1 MSENILKLPVI
12 PLRGLT
18 VLPGTTVHFDI
29 SRKSSIK
36 AAETAM
42 LAGKNLFVVTQKNPV
57 EETPGF
63 DGIYNIGTVVVI
75 KQLNKLP
82 DNIVRVMVEAKSK
95 GQILA
100 FNFEEGYFQ
109 GKIDLLEEKENNLSE
124 IEEEAFVRELKDTIR
139 DYNDITHELS
149 ANALRSLMHMS
160 SLNNLMRQLLM
171 RVRVK
176 YQLKQTFLE
185 EDDVV
190 SQFGTIISFLKE
202 ENEIALIRTGIID
215 KVKQRLDKNQREHI
229 LREQMQVIREELGDD
244 FTSEAEELEEKI
256 HSLNADKE
264 VKE

>member
-100 FNFEEGYFQ
+100 LILKRAIFR
-109 GKIDLLEEKENNLSE
+109 EKLIYLKRKKTTCQKSKKRPLSE
-124 IEEEAFVRELKDTIR
+124 
-139 DYNDITHELS
+139 N
-149 ANALRSLMHMS
+149 LRT
-160 SLNNLMRQLLM
+160 Q
-171 RVRVK
+171 
-176 YQLKQTFLE
+176 
-185 EDDVV
+185 
-190 SQFGTIISFLKE
+190 
-202 ENEIALIRTGIID
+202 
-215 KVKQRLDKNQREHI
+215 
-229 LREQMQVIREELGDD
+229 
-244 FTSEAEELEEKI
+244 
-256 HSLNADKE
+256 
-264 VKE
+264 

>member
-109 GKIDLLEEKENNLSE
+109 GKIDLLEEK
-124 IEEEAFVRELKDTIR
+124 
-139 DYNDITHELS
+139 
-149 ANALRSLMHMS
+149 
-160 SLNNLMRQLLM
+160 
-171 RVRVK
+171 
-176 YQLKQTFLE
+176 
-185 EDDVV
+185 
-190 SQFGTIISFLKE
+190 
-202 ENEIALIRTGIID
+202 
-215 KVKQRLDKNQREHI
+215 
-229 LREQMQVIREELGDD
+229 
-244 FTSEAEELEEKI
+244 
-256 HSLNADKE
+256 
-264 VKE
+264 

>member
-82 DNIVRVMVEAKSK
+82 DNIVRVMVEA
-95 GQILA
+95 
-100 FNFEEGYFQ
+100 E
-109 GKIDLLEEKENNLSE
+109 
-124 IEEEAFVRELKDTIR
+124 T
-139 DYNDITHELS
+139 
-149 ANALRSLMHMS
+149 
-160 SLNNLMRQLLM
+160 
-171 RVRVK
+171 
-176 YQLKQTFLE
+176 
-185 EDDVV
+185 
-190 SQFGTIISFLKE
+190 
-202 ENEIALIRTGIID
+202 
-215 KVKQRLDKNQREHI
+215 
-229 LREQMQVIREELGDD
+229 
-244 FTSEAEELEEKI
+244 
-256 HSLNADKE
+256 KE
-264 VKE
+264 VCQKYCDRVVDVLKKNGHAV

>member
-100 FNFEEGYFQ
+100 FNLKRAIFR
-109 GKIDLLEEKENNLSE
+109 GKLIYLKRKKTTCQKSKKRPLSE
-124 IEEEAFVRELKDTIR
+124 
-139 DYNDITHELS
+139 N
-149 ANALRSLMHMS
+149 LRT
-160 SLNNLMRQLLM
+160 Q
-171 RVRVK
+171 
-176 YQLKQTFLE
+176 
-185 EDDVV
+185 
-190 SQFGTIISFLKE
+190 
-202 ENEIALIRTGIID
+202 
-215 KVKQRLDKNQREHI
+215 
-229 LREQMQVIREELGDD
+229 
-244 FTSEAEELEEKI
+244 
-256 HSLNADKE
+256 
-264 VKE
+264 

>member
-18 VLPGTTVHFDI
+18 VFPGTTVHFDI

-160 SLNNLMRQLLM
+160 SL
-171 RVRVK
+171 
-176 YQLKQTFLE
+176 
-185 EDDVV
+185 
-190 SQFGTIISFLKE
+190 
-202 ENEIALIRTGIID
+202 
-215 KVKQRLDKNQREHI
+215 
-229 LREQMQVIREELGDD
+229 
-244 FTSEAEELEEKI
+244 
-256 HSLNADKE
+256 
-264 VKE
+264 

>member
-82 DNIVRVMVEAKSK
+82 DNIVRDNGRMPNQKVRFWHL
-95 GQILA
+95 ILKRA
-100 FNFEEGYFQ
+100 IF
-109 GKIDLLEEKENNLSE
+109 
-124 IEEEAFVRELKDTIR
+124 R
-139 DYNDITHELS
+139 
-149 ANALRSLMHMS
+149 
-160 SLNNLMRQLLM
+160 
-171 RVRVK
+171 
-176 YQLKQTFLE
+176 
-185 EDDVV
+185 
-190 SQFGTIISFLKE
+190 
-202 ENEIALIRTGIID
+202 
-215 KVKQRLDKNQREHI
+215 
-229 LREQMQVIREELGDD
+229 
-244 FTSEAEELEEKI
+244 EKI
-256 HSLNADKE
+256 RFT
-264 VKE
+264 

>member
-82 DNIVRVMVEAKSK
+82 DNIVRVMVEAK
-95 GQILA
+95 
-100 FNFEEGYFQ
+100 
-109 GKIDLLEEKENNLSE
+109 
-124 IEEEAFVRELKDTIR
+124 
-139 DYNDITHELS
+139 
-149 ANALRSLMHMS
+149 
-160 SLNNLMRQLLM
+160 
-171 RVRVK
+171 
-176 YQLKQTFLE
+176 
-185 EDDVV
+185 
-190 SQFGTIISFLKE
+190 
-202 ENEIALIRTGIID
+202 
-215 KVKQRLDKNQREHI
+215 
-229 LREQMQVIREELGDD
+229 
-244 FTSEAEELEEKI
+244 
-256 HSLNADKE
+256 
-264 VKE
+264 

>member
-109 GKIDLLEEKENNLSE
+109 GKINLLEEKETTCQKSKKRPLSE
-124 IEEEAFVRELKDTIR
+124 
-139 DYNDITHELS
+139 N
-149 ANALRSLMHMS
+149 LRT
-160 SLNNLMRQLLM
+160 Q
-171 RVRVK
+171 
-176 YQLKQTFLE
+176 
-185 EDDVV
+185 
-190 SQFGTIISFLKE
+190 
-202 ENEIALIRTGIID
+202 
-215 KVKQRLDKNQREHI
+215 
-229 LREQMQVIREELGDD
+229 
-244 FTSEAEELEEKI
+244 
-256 HSLNADKE
+256 
-264 VKE
+264 